1 MPKLVVKKHEP
12 FVIILV
18 VGLLSAMVSVVIW
31 LLLDENHWQ
40 ATRNQLIQKEDYRLL
55 RDVNQRLNI
64 DNAQL
69 REEVIILERLTEI
82 DTQAAAR
89 LQDDLKTLQDQIYHI
104 NGELEF
110 YESIMTATTD
120 SKGLNIQGLHIEGT
134 GQENFY
140 NFKLILTNVANSDKI
155 VEVTMTMT
163 IEGMSETGLQTL
175 SLDKMTG
182 ENQYTREIK
191 FKNFERIEGNLTF
204 PEGFKP
210 LRVVV
215 DLRQK
220 NMKRSAVIR
229 VFEWSTKIG

>member
-1 MPKLVVKKHEP
+1 
-12 FVIILV
+12 
-18 VGLLSAMVSVVIW
+18 
-31 LLLDENHWQ
+31 
-40 ATRNQLIQKEDYRLL
+40 
-55 RDVNQRLNI
+55 
-64 DNAQL
+64 
-69 REEVIILERLTEI
+69 
-82 DTQAAAR
+82 
-89 LQDDLKTLQDQIYHI
+89 
-104 NGELEF
+104 
-110 YESIMTATTD
+110 
-120 SKGLNIQGLHIEGT
+120 
-134 GQENFY
+134 
-140 NFKLILTNVANSDKI
+140 
-155 VEVTMTMT
+155 MTMT